1 MSNENSMEEKKMT
14 TLQDLADHTR
24 TDKNSP
30 GGHNYFSV
38 YEALFA
44 PLRTTTNTVL
54 EIGIDKGGSI
64 KLWSDFFTEAKIVGL
79 DIRRPKLDDDVV
91 NLSRAQLFLN
101 TNAYSLD
108 FFERE
113 LLGKVQCDVVIDDGP
128 HTLASM
134 LQFVVMYSKLLTDN
148 GVLIVEDVQDI
159 EWIDALRSVVP
170 DHLRSFVE
178 VHDLRPIANRGDDIL
193 FVINRNKRP
202 PLEKPLICVSGMQ
215 GLGNTLY
222 QIACAIDYC
231 ERTPGASIALLKH
244 PQEFCTGTAETSNR
258 RQALRDAEGN
268 IVPYSESILS
278 KFRFVEEFPRPSQ
291 VFANNYEGTHA
302 TWNREVHLEI
312 AGYQQHRNL
321 FQRTMQ
327 SWPRYFN
334 LYNKHMVKALCKKYA
349 PNDHKQD
356 SWMQQDP
363 RAWFKQCVCIG
374 IRRCDDFK
382 HMNSITN
389 RAINRV
395 KKEFYPN
402 HTALIVSDVGNADPI
417 VDGDEPLDFDVIFV
431 NEPDIVQLNLAFL
444 CNAMIVSE
452 STFHTWLAYFMET
465 AQPTTDITCFNNTD
479 LTRRHLA
486 LDKWRHVDL

>member
-1 MSNENSMEEKKMT
+1 MLATLNE
-14 TLQDLADHTR
+14 LADHTR

-44 PLRTTTNTVL
+44 PHRVRTTRNTIL

-64 KLWSDFFTEAKIVGL
+64 KLWSDFFTKANILGI
-79 DIRRPKLDDDVV
+79 DIRSPKLDDDVL
-91 NLSRAQLFLN
+91 NLPRAQLFLN

-108 FFERE
+108 FFEHE
-113 LLGKVQCDVVIDDGP
+113 LLGKVQCEVVIDDGP

-134 LQFVVMYSKLLTDN
+134 LQFVVMYSKLLTET

-170 DHLRSFVE
+170 DHLRAFVE
-178 VHDLRPIANRGDDIL
+178 VHDLRDIANRGDDIL
-193 FVINRNKRP
+193 FVINRNKKP
-202 PLEKPLICVSGMQ
+202 PLEQPFVCVSGMG

-231 ERTPGASIALLKH
+231 ERNPDASIAILKNSE
-244 PQEFCTGTAETSNR
+244 EFSTGTSETSNR
-258 RQALRDAEGN
+258 NQALRDAHGI
-268 IVPYSESILS
+268 IVPYSETILS
-278 KFRFVEEFPRPSQ
+278 KFRFVQEFPRPSQ
-291 VFANNYEGTHA
+291 IFANNYEGKHVL
-302 TWNREVHLEI
+302 WNRETHLEI
-312 AGYQQHRNL
+312 AGYQQHRDL
-321 FQRTMQ
+321 FQNTMH
-327 SWPRYFN
+327 SWPKYFN
-334 LYNKHMVKALCKKYA
+334 LYNKHMVKQLLKKYA
-349 PNDHKQD
+349 PKEQKQNT
-356 SWMQQDP
+356 WMQDDP

-382 HMNSITN
+382 HMSAISN

-402 HTALIVSDVGNADPI
+402 HTALIVSDIGNADPI
-417 VDGDEPLDFDVIFV
+417 VDDDEALDFDVIFV

-444 CNAMIVSE
+444 CNAMILSE

-465 AQPTTDITCFNNTD
+465 ANQTTNITCFNNTD
-479 LTRRHLA
+479 ITRRNLA
-486 LDKWRHVDL
+486 LAKWRHVDC